1 MKSNPEKH
9 KKDINVEFR
18 SFLAALSGEAAP
30 ASIPTGKTKR
40 QAHRSVTKRP
50 TETKKAPPP
59 DMLIADEAT
68 SLIDNE
74 IPQAQPTSILGV
86 KKNKSG
92 KKTADITPDTGD
104 LEQDSPVSS
113 TSERITLSHVS
124 VRAQFT
130 IEQLLETM
138 IRENAS
144 DLHLATNAVPALRI
158 NGEINRLQLPDL
170 DLEMS
175 EELLFPFLTEEQK
188 ELFEEEG
195 DFDFSFDYMGKG
207 RFRVNYFRHHR
218 GIGALFRYIPIEIPT
233 LESLGLPRV
242 VNNLIRFKKGLILVA
257 GPAGNGKTTT
267 IASMINEIN
276 RTQKK
281 RIITLESPI
290 EYVYKNNKSLISQ
303 REIGT
308 NVISYSDALWA
319 VLREDP
325 DIIMLGELWETDDIK
340 QVLKISETGHL
351 VIASMQTID
360 CTNAIERLVHAF
372 PAEEKEQI
380 RIMVAESLVGVIAQ
394 QLIPKDDGM
403 GRVLAAEILL
413 ATTGLTTIIR
423 EGKFNQ
429 IPSIIQTGGKL
440 GMTSLD
446 QAIMT
451 LVERRVIS
459 KEMASNYIHIESP
472 LHIENPY

>member
-1 MKSNPEKH
+1 MKSDFEKY
-9 KKDINVEFR
+9 KKDANINFS

-30 ASIPTGKTKR
+30 TTVPTGKTKR
-40 QAHRSVTKRP
+40 QARRPITKRP
-50 TETKKAPPP
+50 TEKKKTPPP
-59 DMLIADEAT
+59 EMMKAGETTFLSDDA
-68 SLIDNE
+68 
-74 IPQAQPTSILGV
+74 IPKAQPTSILGSKDFKRR
-86 KKNKSG
+86 KKATD
-92 KKTADITPDTGD
+92 TATDTAPDTEE
-104 LEQDSPVSS
+104 LEQDYPIPSK
-113 TSERITLSHVS
+113 SERITLSHVS

-130 IEQLLETM
+130 MEQLLETM

-144 DLHLATNAVPALRI
+144 DLHLATGAVPALRI

-175 EELLFPFLTEEQK
+175 EELLLPILTEEQK
-188 ELFEEEG
+188 SLFEEEG
-195 DFDFSFDYMGKG
+195 DFDFSFDYMNKG

-218 GIGALFRYIPIEIPT
+218 GIGGLFRYIPIEIPT
-233 LESLGLPRV
+233 LESLGLPEV
-242 VNNLIRFKKGLILVA
+242 VKNLIRFKKGLILVA
-257 GPAGNGKTTT
+257 GPSGNGKTTT

-340 QVLKISETGHL
+340 QILKISETGHL
-351 VIASMQTID
+351 VLASMQTID
-360 CTNAIERLVHAF
+360 CTNAVERMVNAF
-372 PAEEKEQI
+372 PADEKEQI
-380 RIMVAESLVGVIAQ
+380 RIMVAESLVGIIAQ
-394 QLIPKDDGM
+394 QLIPKADGI
-403 GRVLAAEILL
+403 GRVLATEILL

-423 EGKFNQ
+423 DGKFNQ
-429 IPSIIQTGGKL
+429 ISSIIQTGGNL
-440 GMTSLD
+440 GMQSLD
-446 QAIMT
+446 QAIMY
-451 LVERRVIS
+451 LVDRGIITIEA
-459 KEMASNYIHIESP
+459 ASNYIQIESG
-472 LHIENPY
+472 Y